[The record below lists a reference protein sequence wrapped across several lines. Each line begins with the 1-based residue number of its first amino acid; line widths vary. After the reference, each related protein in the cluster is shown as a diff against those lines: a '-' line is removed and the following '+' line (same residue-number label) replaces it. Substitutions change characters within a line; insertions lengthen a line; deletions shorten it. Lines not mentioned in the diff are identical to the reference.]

1 MIPQFS
7 WSNKSFPTAAT
18 PVSVVVCVVA
28 DNVVVHGGLMREP
41 CRTERAAVWPFSR
54 MFPNMYSEMV
64 PLNEPGRTHLALV
77 CLIAVVGFSM
87 FSVMRYLVK
96 RGAALLTLADDFPCV
111 DTFVHLKFVP
121 PYEGLPTNVTNVRL
135 ESTVRLKVPRQIILL
150 RKRLSTVITTKWP
163 LSGVSY
169 LVSCHSTRVVCGVLA
184 QLTPVPAVTVVAVTL
199 PHAIVQTILL
209 QTGKVAVGTVEH
221 FT

>member
-1 MIPQFS
+1 
-7 WSNKSFPTAAT
+7 
-18 PVSVVVCVVA
+18 
-28 DNVVVHGGLMREP
+28 
-41 CRTERAAVWPFSR
+41 
-54 MFPNMYSEMV
+54 MYSEIV
-64 PLNEPGRTHLALV
+64 PSSESGRTHLALV
-77 CLIAVVGFSM
+77 WLIAIVGFSM
-87 FSVMRYLVK
+87 YSVIRKLFK
-96 RGAALLTLADDFPCV
+96 RGAALLTLVDEFPWV
-111 DTFVHLKFVP
+111 DTSVERKFVL

-135 ESTVRLKVPRQIILL
+135 GFSVCPTVSRQTSLL

-169 LVSCHSTRVVCGVLA
+169 LVTCHSTRVVCGVLA

-221 FT
+221 FTWGA